1 MAPSLLSL
9 NVNEDAGAI
18 ENPKRAV
25 EDECNC
31 EEIASGVFR
40 GATEERR
47 SYVI

>member
-9 NVNEDAGAI
+9 HLKEDAGAI
-18 ENPKRAV
+18 ENPERAI
-25 EDECNC
+25 EAECNC
-31 EEIASGVFR
+31 EEIACGVFR

>member
-9 NVNEDAGAI
+9 PVKEDAGAI
-18 ENPKRAV
+18 ENPERVV

-31 EEIASGVFR
+31 DEIACGVFR
-40 GATEERR
+40 GAKEERR